1 MDSRTAIH
9 PAECLLAG
17 QQPALTTWYGEPP
30 PATEVAALQARSREA
45 LQLNLCRERAAFV
58 LHVLQLA
65 CDFWSRGEAG
75 STYESLAVV
84 AANRRDL
91 ALLELVYG
99 QLLMGRKLSPAGE
112 HLARGFRLA
121 VPWLSS
127 AGYFELVR
135 RHERLDCLRLTDT
148 PAPPQGLAAL
158 LAEAAV
164 VQRLQ
169 TGGRGRRPNEHRDTV
184 G

>member
-1 MDSRTAIH
+1 MSGEMPADELVAIATAIDDPDH
-9 PAECLLAG
+9 PTKAAAAE
-17 QQPALTTWYGEPP
+17 W
-30 PATEVAALQARSREA
+30 
-45 LQLNLCRERAAFV
+45 
-58 LHVLQLA
+58 
-65 CDFWSRGEAG
+65 
-75 STYESLAVV
+75 
-84 AANRRDL
+84 
-91 ALLELVYG
+91 
-99 QLLMGRKLSPAGE
+99 AGE

>member
-1 MDSRTAIH
+1 MDSRTATH
-9 PAECLLAG
+9 PASCLLSR
-17 QQPALTTWYGEPP
+17 QHPTLTTWYGEPQQ
-30 PATEVAALQARSREA
+30 VAETVKLQARTREA
-45 LQLNLCRERAAFV
+45 LQLNLCREHAAFN

-65 CDFWSRGEAG
+65 CDYWSRGEAG
-75 STYESLAVV
+75 SAYESLVAVAV
-84 AANRRDL
+84 DRRDR

-99 QLLMGRKLSPAGE
+99 QLLMGCKLRPAGE

-127 AGYFELVR
+127 TGYFELVR
-135 RHERLDCLRLTDT
+135 RHERLDCLHLTDMPT
-148 PAPPQGLAAL
+148 PPQGLDSL

-164 VQRLQ
+164 VRRIQQGRR
-169 TGGRGRRPNEHRDTV
+169 GRGPNEHRDTV

>member
-1 MDSRTAIH
+1 MDYRNTTH
-9 PAECLLAG
+9 PAACLLSR
-17 QQPALTTWYGEPP
+17 QQPTLTTWYGEPP
-30 PATEVAALQARSREA
+30 QVAEVVELQARTREA
-45 LQLNLCRERAAFV
+45 LQLNLCQEHAAFN

-65 CDFWSRGEAG
+65 CDYWSRRDAG
-75 STYESLAVV
+75 SSYENLAAV
-84 AANRRDL
+84 AVDRRDR

-99 QLLMGRKLSPAGE
+99 QLLMGCKLRPAGE

-135 RHERLDCLRLTDT
+135 RHERLDCLRLTDM
-148 PAPPQGLAAL
+148 PAPPQGLERL

-164 VQRLQ
+164 VRHIQQGRR
-169 TGGRGRRPNEHRDTV
+169 GRGPNEHRDTV